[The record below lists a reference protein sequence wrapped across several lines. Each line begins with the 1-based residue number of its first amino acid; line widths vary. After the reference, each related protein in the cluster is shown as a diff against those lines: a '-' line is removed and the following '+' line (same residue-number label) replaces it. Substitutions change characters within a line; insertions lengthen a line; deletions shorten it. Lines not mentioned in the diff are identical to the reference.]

1 MGAFS
6 RSGVKRRSGSA
17 TGAHSLGTTLGDTI
31 GTDAISA
38 IFSDTE
44 TLESTFGP
52 AFYNAVDAYA
62 LGTALGDTID
72 ANAVSTIFG
81 DTDALESTLG
91 TAFCNAVGAYALG
104 TALGDTIGTH
114 AVSAVCSDDR
124 GSDGLNGNL
133 RRGESAGG
141 KCGDNEAGEDL
152 LFHDQAPG

>member
-38 IFSDTE
+38 ILSDTKA
-44 TLESTFGP
+44 LESTFGP
-52 AFYNAVDAYA
+52 AFCNAVDAYA
-62 LGTALGDTID
+62 LGTALGDTISTD
-72 ANAVSTIFG
+72 AISTI
-81 DTDALESTLG
+81 
-91 TAFCNAVGAYALG
+91 
-104 TALGDTIGTH
+104 LGDTEALEGAFGAPFGHSVRTH

>member
-44 TLESTFGP
+44 ALESALGP
-52 AFYNAVDAYA
+52 AFCNAVDAYA
-62 LGTALGDTID
+62 LGTALGDTISTD
-72 ANAVSTIFG
+72 AISTI
-81 DTDALESTLG
+81 
-91 TAFCNAVGAYALG
+91 
-104 TALGDTIGTH
+104 LGDTEALEGAFGAPFGHSVRTH

>member
-31 GTDAISA
+31 GTGAISA

-52 AFYNAVDAYA
+52 AFCNAVDAYA
-62 LGTALGDTID
+62 LGTALGDTI
-72 ANAVSTIFG
+72 S
-81 DTDALESTLG
+81 TDAISAIFSDTKALEG
-91 TAFCNAVGAYALG
+91 ALG
-104 TALGDTIGTH
+104 APFGHSVRTH
-114 AVSAVCSDDR
+114 AVSAVCCDDR
-124 GSDGLNGNL
+124 GSDGLNRNL

>member
-17 TGAHSLGTTLGDTI
+17 TGAHSLGTALGDTI

-44 TLESTFGP
+44 ALESALGP
-52 AFYNAVDAYA
+52 AFCNAVDAYA
-62 LGTALGDTID
+62 LGTALGDTISTD
-72 ANAVSTIFG
+72 AISTI
-81 DTDALESTLG
+81 
-91 TAFCNAVGAYALG
+91 
-104 TALGDTIGTH
+104 LGDTEALEGAFGAPFGHSVRTH

>member
-31 GTDAISA
+31 GTGAISA

-52 AFYNAVDAYA
+52 AFCNAVDAYA
-62 LGTALGDTID
+62 
-72 ANAVSTIFG
+72 
-81 DTDALESTLG
+81 LG

>member
-44 TLESTFGP
+44 ALESALGP
-52 AFYNAVDAYA
+52 AFCNAVDAYA
-62 LGTALGDTID
+62 
-72 ANAVSTIFG
+72 
-81 DTDALESTLG
+81 LG

-104 TALGDTIGTH
+104 TALGDTISTDAISTILGDTEALEGAFGAPFGHSVRTH